1 MSLFTQIPYPL
12 ATLLTNIDS
21 GILALPEIQR
31 PFVWENAKVRDLLDS
46 MYRGYPVGTLLFWL
60 TSDNPPIKR
69 GIGQNG
75 QQTIPHSLIVDGQQ
89 RLTGLYAVIKG
100 VPVLRNNYEYEHIR
114 IAFNPL
120 TGEFMVP
127 DAATP
132 KDPAFIADISEIWR
146 PSAALFS
153 IVPDYIARYKAARG
167 EGSLTPED
175 EKSINAAL
183 ERLYFLPNSYTFTVL
198 QLVPQMTEEEV
209 SQVFVRVNSAGKRL
223 NQADFILT
231 LMSVYWDEGRHA
243 LERFARES
251 RIPPAPGQKTP
262 FNFQFRP
269 EPDHLLRVG
278 VALAFQRARLQHV
291 YSVLRGKDM
300 ETGKFSDERREEQF
314 IKLQD
319 AQADVLDPVHWFE
332 FLACLM
338 QAGYRREEL
347 VISSMAAIYSYA
359 FFLLG
364 KCIYKVPQPVLRK
377 SIARWF
383 FASALT
389 ARYSTSPETAMEK
402 DMATLRDVAT
412 AQEFVDY
419 LENQMALTFTSDYWN
434 ITLPGNMATSASR
447 SPELAAYFAALNLL
461 DARVLFSKV
470 KVSAL
475 MDPGLQPRR
484 ALLDRHHLFPKAY
497 LKKNGF
503 ATTRQTNQIANMALL
518 EWPQNINIKDD
529 APADYFPRIMGNGA
543 FTEEERQN
551 FARWHALPES
561 REAMNYEEFL
571 PARRKLMAQVI
582 REGFEKI

>member
-1 MSLFTQIPYPL
+1 MSLFTQIPYHL
-12 ATLLTNIDS
+12 ETLIRNIDS

-46 MYRGYPVGTLLFWL
+46 MYRGYPVGALLFWL
-60 TSDNPPIKR
+60 TSENPPVKR
-69 GIGQNG
+69 GIGQNS
-75 QQTIPHSLIVDGQQ
+75 QQTVPHSLIVDGQQ

-100 VPVLRNNYEYEHIR
+100 VPVLRNNYEYERIR

-127 DAATP
+127 DASTP
-132 KDPAFIADISEIWR
+132 KDPAFIADISEIWS
-146 PSAALFS
+146 PDADLFS
-153 IVPDYIARYKAARG
+153 IVPDYMARYRAARG
-167 EGSLTPED
+167 ENSLAPED
-175 EKSINAAL
+175 EKDVKEAL
-183 ERLYFLPNSYTFTVL
+183 KRLHALPNTYTFTVL

-209 SQVFVRVNSAGKRL
+209 SQVFVRVNSTGKRL

-231 LMSVYWDEGRHA
+231 LMSVYWDEGRHN

-251 RIPPAPGQKTP
+251 RIPPPSGQKSP

-278 VALAFQRARLQHV
+278 VALAFRRARLQHV

-300 ETGKFSDERREEQF
+300 ETDKFSDERREEQF
-314 IKLQD
+314 AKLQA
-319 AQADVLDPVHWFE
+319 AQAEVLNSAHWFE

-347 VISSMAAIYSYA
+347 IISGMAAIYSYA

-364 KCIYKVPQPVLRK
+364 KCVYTVPQPILRK
-377 SIARWF
+377 AIARWF

-389 ARYSTSPETAMEK
+389 ARYSSSPETVMEK
-402 DMATLRDVAT
+402 DMAALRDVTT
-412 AQEFVDY
+412 AQKFADY
-419 LENQMALTFTSDYWN
+419 LENQMALTLTTDYWN
-434 ITLPGNMATSASR
+434 ITLPGNMASSAAR

-470 KVSAL
+470 KVSEL

-484 ALLDRHHLFPKAY
+484 SLLERHHLFPKAH
-497 LKKNGF
+497 LKKIGF
-503 ATTRQTNQIANMALL
+503 GTTRQTNQIANMALL
-518 EWPQNINIKDD
+518 EWPQNIHIKDD
-529 APADYFPRIMGNGA
+529 APGDYFPRIMGNGA
-543 FTEEERQN
+543 FTEQEWQN
-551 FARWHALPES
+551 FARWHALPEAW
-561 REAMNYEEFL
+561 ETMDYDAFL

-582 REGFEKI
+582 RDGFEKI

>member
-12 ATLLTNIDS
+12 ATLITNIDS

-60 TSDNPPIKR
+60 TSDTGMAKR
-69 GIGQNG
+69 SIGQGN
-75 QQTIPHSLIVDGQQ
+75 QTVPHSLIVDGQQ

-120 TGEFMVP
+120 TGAFMVP
-127 DAATP
+127 DASTP
-132 KDPAFIADISEIWR
+132 KDPAFLPDISEIWK
-146 PSAALFS
+146 PSADLFS
-153 IVPDYIARYKAARG
+153 IVPDYIARYKEIRG
-167 EGSLTPED
+167 TDSLTAED
-175 EKSINAAL
+175 EKQIKTAL
-183 ERLYFLPNSYTFTVL
+183 GRLHQLPNTYIFTVL
-198 QLVPQMTEEEV
+198 QLVPQMSEEEV

-231 LMSVYWDEGRHA
+231 LMSVYWDEGRHG
-243 LERFARES
+243 LERFAREC
-251 RIPPAPGQKTP
+251 RMPPAAGQKTP

-278 VALAFQRARLQHV
+278 VALAFRRARLQHV

-300 ETGKFSDERREEQF
+300 ETDEFSDERRDEQF
-314 IKLQD
+314 AKLQI
-319 AQADVLDPVHWFE
+319 AQAEVLNQVHWFE

-347 VISSMAAIYSYA
+347 IISNMAVVYSYA
-359 FFLLG
+359 LFLLG
-364 KCIYKVPQPVLRK
+364 KCVYKVPQPVLRK
-377 SIARWF
+377 AIARWF

-389 ARYSTSPETAMEK
+389 ARYSTSPESAMEK
-402 DMATLRDVAT
+402 DMAILRDITT
-412 AQEFVDY
+412 AQEFVEY
-419 LENQMALTFTSDYWN
+419 LESQMALTLTTDYWN
-434 ITLPGNMATSASR
+434 ISLPGNMATSAAR
-447 SPELAAYFAALNLL
+447 SPELAGYFAALNLL

-470 KVSAL
+470 KVSEL
-475 MDPGLQPRR
+475 MDPGLQPKR

-503 ATTRQTNQIANMALL
+503 TATRQTNQIANMALL

-529 APADYFPRIMGNGA
+529 APADYFSRIMGNGT
-543 FTEEERQN
+543 FTAQEKQS
-551 FARWHALPES
+551 FSHWHALPEAW
-561 REAMNYEEFL
+561 EAMEYEEFL

>member
-60 TSDNPPIKR
+60 TSDNPPVKR
-69 GIGQNG
+69 GIGQND

-100 VPVLRNNYEYEHIR
+100 LPVLRNNYEYEHIR

-127 DAATP
+127 DASTP

-146 PSAALFS
+146 PAADIFS
-153 IVPDYIARYKAARG
+153 IVPDFIARYENIRG
-167 EGSLTPED
+167 EGSLTMAD
-175 EKSINAAL
+175 KQSIKVAFG
-183 ERLYFLPNSYTFTVL
+183 RLHALPNTYIFTVL

-209 SQVFVRVNSAGKRL
+209 SQVFVRVNSMGKRL

-243 LERFARES
+243 LERFAREC
-251 RIPPAPGQKTP
+251 RQPPATGQKTP

-269 EPDHLLRVG
+269 EPDQLLRVS

-300 ETGKFSDERREEQF
+300 ETNQFSDERREEQF
-314 IKLQD
+314 AKLQA
-319 AQADVLDPVHWFE
+319 AQAEVLNSTHWFE
-332 FLACLM
+332 FLACLI

-347 VISSMAAIYSYA
+347 IISSMAAIYSYA
-359 FFLLG
+359 FFMIG
-364 KCIYKVPQPVLRK
+364 KCVYKVPQSVLRK
-377 SIARWF
+377 AIARWF
-383 FASALT
+383 FACALT
-389 ARYSTSPETAMEK
+389 ARYSSSPETAMEK
-402 DMATLRDVAT
+402 DIAALRDVAT

-419 LENQMALTFTSDYWN
+419 LEDQMTLTLTTDYWN
-434 ITLPGNMATSASR
+434 ITLPGNMATSAAR

-470 KVSAL
+470 KVSEL
-475 MDPGLQPRR
+475 MDPGLQPRK

-503 ATTRQTNQIANMALL
+503 STTRQTNQIANMALL
-518 EWPQNINIKDD
+518 EWPQNIHIKDD
-529 APADYFPRIMGNGA
+529 PPASYLPRVMDNGT
-543 FTEEERQN
+543 FTEKERLD
-551 FARWHALPES
+551 FSHWHALPES
-561 REAMNYEEFL
+561 WETMEYEVFL
-571 PARRKLMAQVI
+571 QTRRKLIAQVI